1 MRPWEGTWAA
11 DLEANLPTAVRPW
24 EHTRVADFTANL
36 SAAVRPPE
44 STLAANFSGKS
55 NLETTFVTVVVAGC
69 IVTPHRDAIAIPPPD
84 QPFRLP
90 NPFKVDD
97 ASNANLRSMSVSTN
111 DESQPLLIPNNNT
124 PFDNYNVALTS
135 RTDE

>member
-1 MRPWEGTWAA
+1 M
-11 DLEANLPTAVRPW
+11 
-24 EHTRVADFTANL
+24 
-36 SAAVRPPE
+36 RPPE

-69 IVTPHRDAIAIPPPD
+69 IATPHQDAIAIPPPD

-90 NPFKVDD
+90 NPFEVDD

-111 DESQPLLIPNNNT
+111 NESQPLLIPNNNT